1 MPDDAP
7 VISATGCSG
16 HVRDSPHGR
25 WCYPCPSQSTQ
36 LRPLSRLITAP
47 RPALFTFATRRTRS
61 AHCRLCKFRLPASTG
76 RRLTFRTPCFRHSR
90 NAPTRQHQ
98 RERKN
103 PHELFSR
110 QGPGGRRPLR
120 LRRARYRGG
129 STQRRSRGGFSVRR
143 ALPHAS
149 RRTVGPF
156 VFFDHFGPAEFKS
169 GHGLDVR
176 PHPHIGLS
184 TLTYLYDGEI
194 IHRDNLG
201 VKAAI
206 HPGAVNWMTAG
217 RGIVHSERTAPE
229 HRRDGEPLH
238 GLQFWVGHA
247 ERKRGDRSELCPS
260 RRQ

>member
-1 MPDDAP
+1 M
-7 VISATGCSG
+7 
-16 HVRDSPHGR
+16 R
-25 WCYPCPSQSTQ
+25 WKPSW
-36 LRPLSRLITAP
+36 
-47 RPALFTFATRRTRS
+47 
-61 AHCRLCKFRLPASTG
+61 C
-76 RRLTFRTPCFRHSR
+76 
-90 NAPTRQHQ
+90 
-98 RERKN
+98 
-103 PHELFSR
+103 
-110 QGPGGRRPLR
+110 
-120 LRRARYRGG
+120 RARVDLD
-129 STQRRSRGGFSVRR
+129 GFSVRR

-194 IHRDNLG
+194 IHRDSLG

-229 HRRDGEPLH
+229 HRGEGEPLH
-238 GLQFWVGHA
+238 GLQFWVGMPSDKEEIDPGFAHLDGNELPTVQRRGEDRAHRCGLAVRHA
-247 ERKRGDRSELCPS
+247 LAAQDHVGDPVRRCVARRGHDGCRSMPS
-260 RRQ
+260 ARSAASILSRAS